1 MTIIEKIK
9 ECFVALP
16 KKYQKFTIAAVIGII
31 ILAILLGTSGGK
43 KLSGSYRDG
52 YNEYHRYEFLR
63 TGSDRGNYGGT
74 LNEYYSGELSGSYSW
89 YVIDDIVYV
98 DGNQRFHY
106 DGNVLYGI
114 SPEDGI
120 TVEDGN
126 YLSGSN
132 RDFKYQD
139 AGGMMFIYDGKIREV
154 GYYTY
159 DYVGFGTNRELVAKA
174 GTYKLDGNIVYICDK
189 YGNVDYTF
197 YIVGNEL
204 YGNVFLPT

>member
-9 ECFVALP
+9 ERFVALP
-16 KKYQKFTIAAVIGII
+16 KKYQKIIIAAVIGII

-63 TGSDRGNYGGT
+63 TGNDRGDYGGT
-74 LNEYYSGELSGSYSW
+74 LNEYYSGELRSSYSW
-89 YVIDDIVYV
+89 YVIDDTVYV

-139 AGGMMFIYDGKIREV
+139 AGGMMFIHDGKNRNAYYYAYKYIGYKEMEV
-154 GYYTY
+154 A
-159 DYVGFGTNRELVAKA
+159 VE
-174 GTYKLDGNIVYICDK
+174 GTYKVEGNIVYICDE